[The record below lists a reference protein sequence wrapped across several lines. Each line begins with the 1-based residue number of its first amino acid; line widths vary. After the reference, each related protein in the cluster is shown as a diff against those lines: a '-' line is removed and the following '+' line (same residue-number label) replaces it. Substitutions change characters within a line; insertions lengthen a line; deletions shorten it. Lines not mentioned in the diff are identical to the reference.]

1 MLIWNLIPLQD
12 VFENLFA
19 KRLYCKKQLDTLCS
33 FLLNKTFYLFT
44 WVRAKIN
51 LPLESLIIIFF
62 FKSSLSSFAEH

>member
-33 FLLNKTFYLFT
+33 FLLNKTSWACLLGSELKLILHWNPQLF
-44 WVRAKIN
+44 
-51 LPLESLIIIFF
+51 FF